1 MRQNYTYKFYWIILI
16 ACAIP
21 IHVAFAQQKIDTG
34 FLSKAKIAPQK
45 SPFRNNLHLALPP
58 LKPAATS
65 NQKFSVVKP
74 DDKLLED
81 VQVFPNPITDQVNI
95 KYQLSRNA
103 VVTVKVMD
111 VLGND
116 LITLVSQRV
125 ESGEQNF
132 SYPLASKLQRGFYF
146 IRVVAGTESV
156 IKRISVL

>member
-1 MRQNYTYKFYWIILI
+1 MRRNYTYKFYWIILI

-21 IHVAFAQQKIDTG
+21 VHIAFAQQRADTG
-34 FLSKAKIAPQK
+34 FLSKSKLITPK
-45 SPFRNNLHLALPP
+45 SPFHNSLHLAMPP
-58 LKPAATS
+58 LRPAATS
-65 NQKFSVVKP
+65 SQKLSVVKP

-81 VQVFPNPITDQVNI
+81 VQVFPNPVTDQVNI

-103 VVTVKVMD
+103 IVTVKVMD

-125 ESGEQNF
+125 ESGEQTF
-132 SYPLASKLQRGFYF
+132 SYPLANKLHQGFYF

-156 IKRISVL
+156 IKRFSVL

>member
-1 MRQNYTYKFYWIILI
+1 MRQNYTYKFYWIVLI
-16 ACAIP
+16 VCAMS
-21 IHVAFAQQKIDTG
+21 IHIAFAQQKADTG
-34 FLSKAKIAPQK
+34 FLSKARIIPQK
-45 SPFRNNLHLALPP
+45 STFRNNLHLALPP

-65 NQKFSVVKP
+65 TQKFNVVKP

-111 VLGND
+111 VLGNE